1 MFYRLLLFLIFIVFL
16 GCGSD
21 RADRASID
29 SDRDG
34 LSDRA
39 EAVLGTSARSD
50 DSDGDG
56 IKDFDEANS
65 DSDGDGINDALES
78 MLEDSDHDGVVDQF
92 DSDNSNPTNDS
103 DEDGVS
109 NQHEILA
116 GTNPLDSYD
125 TPDVT
130 HDRDNDNLPNGI
142 DPNDNNMDSDGD
154 GILDGAD
161 ADVNGD
167 GINDNGIDSDND
179 GINDSSDADV
189 DGDGIVD
196 NGADNDGD
204 GVNDEYDL
212 DDDNDGLLDSNDF
225 NSINPDS
232 DGDGILD
239 GVDADVNGDG
249 INDNGSD
256 SDGDGITNR
265 ADADVDGDGVIDNG
279 ADNDGDGVND
289 EYDLDDDNDGIV
301 DTQERAL
308 DSDGDGIDDSLESNI
323 IDSDGDGVTNQLD
336 SEDSNPNNDSDGD
349 GQANRVEL
357 TCGDIGNPL
366 DANKRCPWAIEG
378 SQAEALKEAGFI
390 YVPGGFD
397 VDGDG
402 TLEKGFWVS
411 AYQARG
417 SGRVIS
423 IEDMIATV
431 GNYRAFIA
439 DNFKLVNSNEPIS
452 IYRDGYLTDT
462 TKGEEVTFNYDIAT
476 SSKRLSSLAPYQ
488 IMVSLKH
495 YRGVESAVTLMSQKQ
510 YAQIALLLKADL
522 DNVGDGTYLRNG
534 LIEEDFNI
542 PRDYH
547 SKIYEFDTQHK
558 EFLKD
563 LMWLKDKS
571 ENSKFSLEDVQ
582 SWWGVDI
589 DRLYYNYPTYGAN
602 SDLDVGIGRGAT
614 KDNYAVIVRAGS
626 ILDLLQGTTGGE
638 SDSSNRTN
646 GIGFRGAINYL
657 P

>member
-125 TPDVT
+125 TPDVI
-130 HDRDNDNLPNGI
+130 HDRDNDNLPDGI

-225 NSINPDS
+225 NSTNPDS

-249 INDNGSD
+249 INDNGRD
-256 SDGDGITNR
+256 SDGDGITNH
-265 ADADVDGDGVIDNG
+265 ADADVDGDGVVDNG
-279 ADNDGDGVND
+279 VDNDGDGVND
-289 EYDLDDDNDGIV
+289 KYDLDDDNDGIV

-349 GQANRVEL
+349 GQSNRVEL
-357 TCGDIGNPL
+357 SCGDIGNPL

-488 IMVSLKH
+488 IIVSLKY